1 MDFHNQI
8 HFKHYFCHQI
18 VTKKKNTK
26 MKFKALLFVAVAG
39 MLTACG
45 GGEAKEE
52 SHEAAAPAVKEEV
65 VVEAPVVEEADPME
79 NVGIGPIDELE
90 FDDEIDQE
98 MADAGKVV
106 YDAKCTACHKA
117 HKRYIGPS
125 PMGIYERRNPA
136 WVMNM
141 ILNPDEMVA
150 EDPIAK
156 ALLAEYSSP
165 MANQNLTVEEA
176 RSVVEYFRTLEAP
189 AAE

>member
-1 MDFHNQI
+1 
-8 HFKHYFCHQI
+8 
-18 VTKKKNTK
+18 
-26 MKFKALLFVAVAG
+26 

-45 GGEAKEE
+45 GGEAKTE
-52 SHEAAAPAVKEEV
+52 SHETAAPAAAEEV
-65 VVEAPVVEEADPME
+65 VVETPAVAEVDPME

-90 FDDEIDQE
+90 FDEEIDVD
-98 MADAGKVV
+98 MAAAGKEV

-125 PMGIYERRNPA
+125 PTGIYERRNPA

-150 EDPIAK
+150 NDPIAK
-156 ALLAEYSSP
+156 ALLAEYASP
-165 MANQNLTVEEA
+165 MANQNLTVDEA